1 MACRKP
7 RSKGSSRPRESRPRD
22 PGLRREHPG
31 DPVPAES
38 RPKGPRPW
46 DPAWVGQVMRKRGMT
61 AIHKNY
67 KFGKEC
73 NTTAVLFFY
82 NKIHDFWD
90 GSVYNPDGG
99 PLPDANV
106 IVRTKPHGTF
116 FDRWLMMAAITDT
129 RYTEQTGRPRWRAR
143 PAHGERKEA
152 DGQAKA
158 LQSAKAD
165 NGAQPADAQ
174 RASHA
179 SPALTQITVA
189 GSESVLGDRGAS
201 IWSVPG
207 TPASPT
213 VGPLDN
219 CDGNEHDEPE
229 DDGVDEEIVPTS
241 LAISAAD
248 HDQDVFRRQQ
258 EPRTSPPAI
267 EHDAEGEPYEAADGG
282 AAFTHDGA
290 GEPIH
295 FEEPR
300 EQPTPHEFSAMMLD
314 DPWAMDMGMAGF
326 QGTADFDMD
335 YVSDMNFDIN
345 MAMNMLSNAG
355 ELQEPPGSHSP
366 KAPTASLSA
375 TGAVASAASPHEAA
389 GGNQQT
395 SNATATDE
403 PAPQPAPG
411 PDWSATVNPNNETTR
426 ASQPAPI
433 ASAQPP
439 NPPVTTTQTPYRC
452 TPEEVLIAMQQALVG
467 LIAER
472 GWNVGAYQDFGGIR
486 EPHAPVNM
494 SIPVLA

>member
-1 MACRKP
+1 
-7 RSKGSSRPRESRPRD
+7 
-22 PGLRREHPG
+22 
-31 DPVPAES
+31 
-38 RPKGPRPW
+38 
-46 DPAWVGQVMRKRGMT
+46 
-61 AIHKNY
+61 
-67 KFGKEC
+67 
-73 NTTAVLFFY
+73 
-82 NKIHDFWD
+82 IHDFWD

-106 IVRTKPHGTF
+106 IIRDILNRQDDPDGELVRHTAK
-116 FDRWLMMAAITDT
+116 
-129 RYTEQTGRPRWRAR
+129 
-143 PAHGERKEA
+143 ERK
-152 DGQAKA
+152 QMAKPKPYKVQKQTTERN
-158 LQSAKAD
+158 LRRRKP
-165 NGAQPADAQ
+165 PADAQ

-335 YVSDMNFDIN
+335 YVSDMNFDID
-345 MAMNMLSNAG
+345 MAMDMLSNAG
-355 ELQEPPGSHSP
+355 ELQGPPGSHSP

-375 TGAVASAASPHEAA
+375 TSAVVSAASPHGAA

-395 SNATATDE
+395 SSATITDE
-403 PAPQPAPG
+403 SAPQPAPE
-411 PDWSATVNPNNETTR
+411 PDWSPTANPNDETTTR
-426 ASQPAPI
+426 TLQPAPI

-439 NPPVTTTQTPYRC
+439 NPPVTTTQMPYRC
-452 TPEEVLIAMQQALVG
+452 TPEEEILIAMQQALVG

-472 GWNVGAYQDFGGIR
+472 GWNVGPYQ
-486 EPHAPVNM
+486 
-494 SIPVLA
+494 